1 MIFLCTKVPGWL
13 EKCWLSAQSFA
24 FGEPGGMRRPG
35 EARTGENGWGWTATG
50 QGQAR
55 GKAHNAWRDST
66 GRRQARAGGYDGI
79 LSGMCSSVSFSG
91 RVAAKAG
98 QWRLPEREDVAQTA
112 REGAYGSRRHPSGR
126 SRRAGWSGSLRTG
139 QTFRMGPQ
147 AAPASDARS
156 PAGIGSDA
164 GGALRSVIRYCGVSE
179 GAQSGARSSKAV

>member
-1 MIFLCTKVPGWL
+1 MPGWL

-24 FGEPGGMRRPG
+24 FGEPGGMRRPRDV
-35 EARTGENGWGWTATG
+35 RTGESGWWMNRDRAGAGRRKGAREPCCRERIGEQRQGGGGRETEGTDAESWPVPGAGGGKGGAMEATG
-50 QGQAR
+50 
-55 GKAHNAWRDST
+55 T
-66 GRRQARAGGYDGI
+66 GGRCIDGP
-79 LSGMCSSVSFSG
+79 G
-91 RVAAKAG
+91 RSIRVPETS
-98 QWRLPEREDVAQTA
+98 LPR
-112 REGAYGSRRHPSGR
+112 R

-147 AAPASDARS
+147 AAPASDAKS